1 MIAAHTPVS
10 THPLD
15 ILQAATVGAVK
26 ETASSKGVTM
36 NPIITIP

>member
-15 ILQAATVGAVK
+15 ILQAATINAVRK
-26 ETASSKGVTM
+26 TPSSKGVTM
-36 NPIITIP
+36 NPIIAIP